1 MARARSNLS
10 DNVAS
15 LKRLLAEK
23 DALLAERERTIAE
36 KTALVDD
43 RDRLIAVRDA
53 ELYSKTLQI
62 EHLKAQ
68 LAVLR
73 RARFGRSSEK
83 LDREIEQLELIL
95 GELEEGVVES
105 NERAARA
112 RKDAERGERT
122 KSRDRKPPGRKPLPE
137 HLPRER
143 VVHEPPL
150 ACSSCGGT
158 VLRKIGE
165 DVTEVLEYV
174 PSFFKVVEHVRPKH
188 SCRTC
193 ATILQAPLPSFPIE
207 RGRPG
212 PALLAHVMVSKY
224 ADALPLHRQSVIY
237 ARAGVELD
245 RSTMADW
252 VGSMAALVDPLYEA
266 IGTHVRAG
274 PVLFADDTT
283 VPVLAPG
290 TGRTATGRLWVV
302 VRDEGSWSGGAPAA
316 AFYRYSRDRKAEHAE
331 ALLGACRGFLHAD
344 GYAGFNGLY
353 EVDPKRAA
361 PRLIEVACWAHVRRK
376 HYDVHVA
383 TGAPL
388 AKEALERMAEL
399 FAIEADING
408 RSPAERLA
416 ARQTQSVARLADLE
430 RFLRAALTAISAKST
445 LARAIR
451 YALSRWDAL
460 TRYTSDGRLE
470 MTNNAAERAIR
481 PLVLGRK
488 NYLFAG
494 SDSGGV
500 RAAKM
505 YTLIESAKLNGLDP
519 EAYLRDIFARIAD
532 HQINR
537 IDELLPWTWNAAA
550 VQLAA

>member
-1 MARARSNLS
+1 MARARSNPS
-10 DNVAS
+10 HNVAS
-15 LKRLLAEK
+15 LKRALAEK
-23 DALLAERERTIAE
+23 DALLAEKE
-36 KTALVDD
+36 ALLIE
-43 RDRLIAVRDA
+43 RDRVIAVRDA
-53 ELYSKTLQI
+53 ELYAKTLQI

-95 GELEEGVVES
+95 GELEEGMAEGS
-105 NERAARA
+105 ERAART
-112 RKDAERGERT
+112 KPDAERGERT
-122 KSRDRKPPGRKPLPE
+122 KSRDRKPLGRKPLPD

-143 VVHEPPL
+143 VVHEAPL
-150 ACSSCGGT
+150 ACMSCSGT

-174 PSFFKVVEHVRPKH
+174 PSFFKVVEHVRPKL
-188 SCRTC
+188 SCRAC
-193 ATILQAPLPSFPIE
+193 ATIMQAPLPSFPIE
-207 RGRPG
+207 RGRAG
-212 PALLAHVMVSKY
+212 AGLLAHVIVSKY

-237 ARAGVELD
+237 ERAGVELD

-252 VGSMAALVDPLYEA
+252 VGSMAALIDPLYEA
-266 IGTHVRAG
+266 IGMHVRSG
-274 PVLFADDTT
+274 SVLFADDTT

-290 TGRTATGRLWVV
+290 KGRTDTGRLWVA
-302 VRDEGSWSGGAPAA
+302 VRDEGSWRGSAPPA

-331 ALLGACRGFLHAD
+331 ALLGTCRGHLHAD
-344 GYAGFNGLY
+344 GYAGFNRLY
-353 EVDPKRAA
+353 EVDPKHGE
-361 PRLIEVACWAHVRRK
+361 PRLVEVACWSHVRRK
-376 HYDVHVA
+376 VYDVHVE

-388 AKEALERMAEL
+388 AKEALERIAEL

-408 RSPAERLA
+408 RLPAERVA
-416 ARQTQSVARLADLE
+416 VRQVESVPRLVDLK
-430 RFLRAALTAISAKST
+430 RFLRAALSEISAKST

-481 PLVLGRK
+481 PLVLGRR

-505 YTLIESAKLNGLDP
+505 YTLIETVKLNGLDP
-519 EAYLRDIFARIAD
+519 EAYLRDIIARIAD
-532 HQINR
+532 HPINR
-537 IDELLPWTWNAAA
+537 IDELLPWTWKA
-550 VQLAA
+550 VADKLAA